1 MHNYAKQHT
10 IKLHLSRALRVG
22 GVGFREIS
30 APSIFK
36 ILPLCIFPA
45 FVLLVADVCGF
56 ETFEVCLT
64 CQITHQLVKMA
75 DAETQFRP
83 SSSLPDLI
91 MQINTEYENDYTC
104 ERGLRSP
111 SRQPKTSRSIQGF
124 VKAY

>member
-1 MHNYAKQHT
+1 M
-10 IKLHLSRALRVG
+10 
-22 GVGFREIS
+22 
-30 APSIFK
+30 
-36 ILPLCIFPA
+36 
-45 FVLLVADVCGF
+45 LLVADVCGF

-75 DAETQFRP
+75 DTETQFRP
-83 SSSLPDLI
+83 SSSL